1 MRFSY
6 RAHSS
11 RRRPNNP
18 AMEVSRTNVTKK
30 PVAVS
35 FKRRFALKFN
45 DLGELVS
52 CIVHPKRTTL
62 APNYGATLDLRYS

>member
-6 RAHSS
+6 RARSS
-11 RRRPNNP
+11 RRHPNNP

-30 PVAVS
+30 PVVVS
-35 FKRRFALKFN
+35 FKRRFALQFN
-45 DLGELVS
+45 DLGELLG
-52 CIVHPKRTTL
+52 CIVRPKRTIL